1 MALFAVAGML
11 RPLPISHQK
20 NNSSIVIGMNK
31 LLENRVAL
39 ITGGSRGIGRALCQ
53 VFSREGAKV
62 AFNYDRD
69 EKSANETL
77 ASLEGPKRA
86 YKCSVLDAK
95 AIDAMATDI
104 EKELGPIDILVNN
117 AGVTQ
122 IMPFAMLEEEDWD
135 FVMDVNVKGT
145 YLVSRVVARRM
156 IRRQY
161 GRIVNM
167 GSLAGTRVLEAPVHY
182 ATSKAA
188 INGFTQ
194 ALAKEM
200 ARYNI
205 LVNCL
210 APGLLDEGVGLK
222 ISEPKLKDYIAHCGV
237 KRLGN
242 SSEVAEFAA
251 FLCSDK
257 NTYMTGGVI
266 VLDGALG

>member
-1 MALFAVAGML
+1 MT
-11 RPLPISHQK
+11 
-20 NNSSIVIGMNK
+20 K
-31 LLENRVAL
+31 LLENRVAF

-62 AFNYDRD
+62 AFNYNKDH
-69 EKSANETL
+69 KSAEETL
-77 ASLEGPKRA
+77 SLLDGPKKA
-86 YKCSVLDAK
+86 YQCSVLDAK
-95 AIDAMATDI
+95 AFEQTVNEVERD
-104 EKELGPIDILVNN
+104 LGPIDILINN

-122 IMPFAMLEEEDWD
+122 IMPFAMIEEEDWD
-135 FVMDVNVKGT
+135 MVMDVNVKGV
-145 YLVSRVVARRM
+145 YIASRVVARRM

-182 ATSKAA
+182 CTSKAA

-194 ALAKEM
+194 SLAKEL

-222 ISEPKLKDYIAHCGV
+222 ISEPKLKDYVAHCGV

-242 SSEVAEFAA
+242 STEIAEFAA

-257 NTYMTGGVI
+257 NTYMTGGII
-266 VLDGALG
+266 VVDGALG